1 VPLPGRFALGYGVG
15 SAQVPPEMAPPGR
28 PPARRVPRPHR
39 GAPDGR
45 RRWLRSRP
53 PRGRRSRGLGRLHR
67 RALSRSQYEAGLVA
81 AGFTGVSV
89 AFTHQVGEGGTRPS
103 SRPSS
108 PPTPRRPPRPPRSA
122 GPPCR
127 WPPTPAAARPT
138 RGRAGPVRCCQPH
151 PGRPPSSR
159 VREGDAIQRLEPHQL
174 LLQRD
179 LGPLVCRRQT
189 CSPSTWSWVG
199 WKPARMATFADAT

>member
-1 VPLPGRFALGYGVG
+1 MPLPGRFALGYGVG
-15 SAQVPPEMAPPGR
+15 SAQVPPKMAPPGR

-45 RRWLRSRP
+45 RRWLGSRP

-67 RALSRSQYEAGLVA
+67 RALSRSQYEAGPVA

-89 AFTHQVGEGGTRPS
+89 AFTHQVGEGRHS
-103 SRPSS
+103 AIIKAIK
-108 PPTPRRPPRPPRSA
+108 PTDAAATTTTTRSA
-122 GPPCR
+122 GSPCR

-138 RGRAGPVRCCQPH
+138 CGRAGRSAVA
-151 PGRPPSSR
+151 SR
-159 VREGDAIQRLEPHQL
+159 VQADRPALGVGEGDAIQRPEPHQL

-179 LGPLVCRRQT
+179 LGRLVCRCQT

-199 WKPARMATFADAT
+199 WKPARMATFADAR